1 MTLIIILTHAWFKD
15 KTVPIKLMIV
25 TLLYT
30 FVIFLQ
36 SDAGVPPSLR
46 GLHSALNMSQQSIT
60 SFGSQETDAKMAKV
74 LYDYA
79 VSCDTHVP

>member
-1 MTLIIILTHAWFKD
+1 MILTHVWFKG
-15 KTVPIKLMIV
+15 KNVPIKLMII

-30 FVIFLQ
+30 FVLLQ

-79 VSCDTHVP
+79 VSYDTHVP